1 MGGVGSFMYNPYAV
15 LGIKIGSSVEEAKN
29 AYRKLSRVYH
39 PDNLKTGNAD
49 KFREISEAW
58 NYIQKNPIPV
68 KQKVFWRHKTLFK
81 LKKEIV

>member
-1 MGGVGSFMYNPYAV
+1 MYNPYVV

-58 NYIQKNPIPV
+58 NYIQKNPISV

>member
-1 MGGVGSFMYNPYAV
+1 MYNPYAV
-15 LGIKIGSSVEEAKN
+15 LGIKVGSSVEEAKN
-29 AYRKLSRVYH
+29 AYRKLSRIYH
-39 PDNLKTGNAD
+39 PDNLQTGNVD

-58 NYIQKNPIPV
+58 NFIHKNPMPV